1 MLVNVSFWE
10 ILPYAPGPY
19 PHLLLYEAFLLK
31 QKTKT
36 AFAWVRDLLTHL
48 FFLKCETDILCDGLW
63 NKLPV
68 WQPD

>member
-19 PHLLLYEAFLLK
+19 PYLLLCEAFLLK

-36 AFAWVRDLLTHL
+36 VFAWVT
-48 FFLKCETDILCDGLW
+48 EIY
-63 NKLPV
+63 LPIYFS
-68 WQPD
+68 